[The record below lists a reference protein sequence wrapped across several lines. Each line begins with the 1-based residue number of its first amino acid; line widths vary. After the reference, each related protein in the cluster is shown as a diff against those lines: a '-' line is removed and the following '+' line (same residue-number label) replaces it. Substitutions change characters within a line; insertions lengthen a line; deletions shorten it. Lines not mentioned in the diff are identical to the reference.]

1 MMLFEGPP
9 VSVVMPV
16 YNAGDY
22 LAHAIDSIR
31 IQNYRPLQVILIDD
45 GSTDGFVDKI
55 IEEDPDIDVL
65 KQANRGPGAARNA
78 GIEIAHGEFLA
89 FLDADDLWVENKL
102 KRQVQILTERHDA
115 DIVLGYVEQF
125 HSPEL
130 TEEETRKTPVTPG
143 KTPGYLCGSMLIR
156 RESFHRVGWF
166 ETKWKTGEFV
176 DWYARAT
183 DAGLVSVLLPE
194 VVLRRRVH
202 RSNLTLR
209 EGASK
214 ARFTE
219 IVRQAI
225 HRRKQ

>member
-1 MMLFEGPP
+1 MVFEGPQI
-9 VSVVMPV
+9 SVVMPV
-16 YNAGDY
+16 YNAGSY
-22 LAHAIDSIR
+22 IGQAIDSIR
-31 IQNYRPLQVILIDD
+31 IQNYRPLQIILVDD
-45 GSTDGFVDKI
+45 GSTDGCVEKI
-55 IEEDPDIDVL
+55 TDADLDIDVL
-65 KQANRGPGAARNA
+65 KQANLGPGAARNT
-78 GIEIAHGEFLA
+78 GIEKARGEYLA

-102 KRQVQILTERHDA
+102 KRQVQVLAERHDA

-130 TEEETRKTPVTPG
+130 TEEEKRKTPVTPG
-143 KTPGYLCGSMLIR
+143 KTPGYLCGSMMIR
-156 RESFHRVGWF
+156 RVAFNRVGWF

-183 DAGLVSVLLPE
+183 HAGLVSVLIPE
-194 VVLRRRVH
+194 VVLRRRIH

-214 ARFTE
+214 AQFTE

-225 HRRKQ
+225 HRRKR